1 MLTLVIFAAAL
12 LALAWLSGQIAL
24 EMQRIV
30 YHVTRSI
37 EYAIVGYFLIFLP
50 GIIVH
55 EAAHWL
61 MAKIL
66 GLQPGKFRVWPVRK
80 GKMVGLGSVT
90 TRSGGPFLDSLVGMA
105 PLLVGTVLV
114 GILSRMWFSEAAL
127 ATLFASDQPSDWWRA
142 LTSALRSPDAPLW
155 LYLVFTI
162 ANGMMPSAP
171 DREPVKPLLVYIGLA
186 ALVYFALGLP
196 LTPLASALDASVAP
210 LLWLNSALV
219 LTVALDIVVVI
230 VLIVLRV
237 LTDRRIAAR

>member
-1 MLTLVIFAAAL
+1 MLTLVIFAGAL

-24 EMQRIV
+24 EIQRIV
-30 YHVTRSI
+30 YHITRSI
-37 EYAIVGYFLIFLP
+37 DYAIVGYFLIFLP

-61 MAKIL
+61 MAKVL

-127 ATLFASDQPSDWWRA
+127 AALFASDQPGDWWQA
-142 LTSALRSPDAPLW
+142 LVNALRSPDAPLW

-196 LTPLASALDASVAP
+196 LTHLASALDASVAP